1 MENSHQNQEA
11 KHIHLPA
18 PILLYAGWKDLRL
31 THSSSLSEFY
41 SANQLGKLLGCFID
55 YAGSKAYFDYCLCA
69 CSNSYV
75 KITK

>member
-18 PILLYAGWKDLRL
+18 PIFLYAGWKDLRL

-41 SANQLGKLLGCFID
+41 SANQLRKLLGCFIS
-55 YAGSKAYFDYCLCA
+55 YTGLKAYFTYCLFA
-69 CSNSYV
+69 RS
-75 KITK
+75 